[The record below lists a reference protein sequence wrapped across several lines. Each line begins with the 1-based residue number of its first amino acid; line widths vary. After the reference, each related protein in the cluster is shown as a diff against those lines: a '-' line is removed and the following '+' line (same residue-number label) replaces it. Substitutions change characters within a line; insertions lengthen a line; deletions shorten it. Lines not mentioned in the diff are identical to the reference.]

1 MPGIHITRLMTVLSV
16 AAILATGLSNSALA
30 ASPGNEHFQRT
41 WARHDLPVQQGAVN
55 RTWMWGPSAFTSP
68 VVEHY
73 EQVYQAER
81 NERVVQYFDKAR
93 MEITSPFN
101 DPNDPWYVTNGLLV
115 VEMMTGQVQ
124 IADDQFVARE
134 PAGINIAGDSASI
147 TGEERPLTPTY
158 ATLATLM
165 SAPPAED
172 GAPLVQRLT
181 ADGEVVVDERYAV
194 YGVTAAQHV
203 EVDGIDHQ
211 IASPFWEFMTAS
223 GIVWS
228 GDAYVTD
235 NLFLDPYYATGLP
248 VTEAYWVIVPV
259 AGVDQEVMLQCFER
273 RCLTYTPDNPDGW
286 KVEAGNVGRHYYE
299 WRYGFGP
306 SDYQLSEAI
315 QAPEEYMSAFT
326 ISDDGLIYTVL
337 PHPSLIRVHSLDGT
351 FLDQWTLGDGNF
363 HIIDHDIEIGPD
375 GNIYVLDGATWQIW
389 VYTPEGESLEPIP
402 LKNETTRNITG
413 RAAAIAFGDE
423 GKIYVLNQ
431 PVSHREHPGTIDV
444 IDREGEILD
453 AWEGIDAI
461 HYGRDIAVANDRIY
475 VATDDGLA
483 ILSIDGEL
491 IQAFEDIR
499 GSRIAADSTGS
510 LYLAGGVWLDGLS
523 VPAQVTVVDADG
535 EFVDAWLPASVDEQI
550 SFALGDV
557 RPFAGSVYLQEG
569 LSNVFQVFRATD

>member
-1 MPGIHITRLMTVLSV
+1 MTVLSV